1 MLCPHQSCV
10 RYSTF
15 NCSTRYNTGTFVPD
29 KVPGTFGQV
38 LCTLYLPQVP
48 GTMYLNQKYLVPGQ
62 VLCTWSGTFRYIA
75 RYFLQNSFFGQKMVF
90 CLRGFMFLY
99 QNHKFWAIL
108 MVSCS
113 LMSHW
118 PFSLYQYDL
127 NLAKNFHNYPQLIV
141 FVLNIKKWRQ
151 NTIFWRILGY
161 FWVILKVF
169 R

>member
-1 MLCPHQSCV
+1 MLRLWHNILPKRLPGLATIQSCV
-10 RYSTF
+10 RYNT
-15 NCSTRYNTGTFVPD
+15 CTWGTRYFTVTFVPD

-127 NLAKNFHNYPQLIV
+127 NLAKKLSQLPTAYC
-141 FVLNIKKWRQ
+141 FCIKH
-151 NTIFWRILGY
+151 
-161 FWVILKVF
+161 
-169 R
+169 